1 MDWGFRLQNI
11 GTRVWMRHSRTENFE
26 TAERTTSLLPNCRL
40 DARKDDAHLS
50 QEVLDD
56 FIDTVILRS
65 DL

>member
-1 MDWGFRLQNI
+1 
-11 GTRVWMRHSRTENFE
+11 MRHSRTENFE